1 MKLLVGL
8 YDKLIAA
15 LAVLA
20 GAVIAL
26 ALLLIAADVAIRTA
40 GFKPPAFTS
49 AAVEYALLYFTML
62 AAPWLVR
69 RKGHVSVD
77 ALISRLRGL
86 ARLLVEKLVYLICVV
101 VSLVFA
107 WFAGELLLDAVAS
120 GQFDERS
127 VDIPTWLLYAP
138 MPFGFGL
145 VAAEFGR
152 YLLGVDTFYLDRREV
167 RDSI

>member
-1 MKLLVGL
+1 MKLVARVYGW
-8 YDKLIAA
+8 LIAA

-20 GAVIAL
+20 GVVIAL
-26 ALLLIAADVAIRTA
+26 ALILIAVDVAIRAT

-77 ALISRLRGL
+77 ALVTRLSGF
-86 ARLLVEKLVYLICVV
+86 ARTLVEKLVYLICVI

-107 WFAGELLLDAVAS
+107 WYAGRLLLDAIAS
-120 GQFDERS
+120 GQFDERA
-127 VDIPTWLLYAP
+127 VDIPTWLLYLP
-138 MPFGFGL
+138 MPFGFAL
-145 VAAEFGR
+145 VAVEFAR
-152 YLLGVDTFYLDRREV
+152 YLVGLDTFYVSRGDL
-167 RDSI
+167 RDSV

>member
-1 MKLLVGL
+1 MRLLARAYNGL
-8 YDKLIAA
+8 ITG

-20 GAVIAL
+20 GIVIAL
-26 ALLLIAADVAIRTA
+26 ALILIAVDVAIRAT
-40 GFKPPAFTS
+40 GFKPPSFTS

-77 ALISRLRGL
+77 ALVSRLGGL
-86 ARLLVEKLVYLICVV
+86 ARTLVEKLVYLICVT

-107 WFAGELLLDAVAS
+107 WYALQLLLDAVAS

-138 MPFGFGL
+138 MPVGFAL
-145 VAAEFGR
+145 VAAEFAR
-152 YLLGVDTFYLDRREV
+152 YLLGIDSFYLARGEL
-167 RDSI
+167 RDSV